1 VTGNRLEKVDCV
13 VIGAGPAGLTAA
25 LEFTKMGLS
34 PVVLEKSTI
43 VGGIARTVCYKGNY
57 FDMGGHRFFT
67 KSDYVNGIWNDLLGE
82 DFLHRPRQSR
92 IYYKQT
98 FFSYP
103 PQLWNTL
110 NNLGFL
116 ESLRVIL
123 SYVHSQI
130 LPYRNVITFEH
141 WVSNAFGKRMYQ
153 MFFKDYTEKV
163 WGIPCSELQADWAAQ
178 RIKNM
183 SMATLIKNVVKSTGN
198 KVTSMIGTF
207 RYPRRGPGMMWQ
219 AAQQK
224 VCDQGGEVQFNSDVL
239 AIQRDGNMVK
249 SITVRD
255 GEKTRNISAR
265 YFVSSM
271 PLSELIQ
278 KIYPAPPAEIIAAAG
293 KLKYRDFLTV
303 SLIIEDPEL
312 FMDNWIYI
320 HESDVQVARIQ
331 NYKNWSESM
340 VKDLSRSTLGLEYFC
355 CEGDELWSMAD
366 ADLIKLASHELQ
378 VIGLASADKVI
389 DGCVNRVSKAY
400 PIYDS
405 EYRDK
410 LDLLKDFCDGLE
422 NLRTVGRN
430 GLHRYNNMDHS
441 MLTGM
446 YATRM
451 LVYGEEHDLWS
462 INAEQIYHE
471 KT

>member
-1 VTGNRLEKVDCV
+1 
-13 VIGAGPAGLTAA
+13 
-25 LEFTKMGLS
+25 
-34 PVVLEKSTI
+34 
-43 VGGIARTVCYKGNY
+43 
-57 FDMGGHRFFT
+57 
-67 KSDYVNGIWNDLLGE
+67 
-82 DFLHRPRQSR
+82 
-92 IYYKQT
+92 
-98 FFSYP
+98 
-103 PQLWNTL
+103 
-110 NNLGFL
+110 
-116 ESLRVIL
+116 
-123 SYVHSQI
+123 
-130 LPYRNVITFEH
+130 
-141 WVSNAFGKRMYQ
+141 
-153 MFFKDYTEKV
+153 
-163 WGIPCSELQADWAAQ
+163 
-178 RIKNM
+178 
-183 SMATLIKNVVKSTGN
+183 
-198 KVTSMIGTF
+198 
-207 RYPRRGPGMMWQ
+207 
-219 AAQQK
+219 
-224 VCDQGGEVQFNSDVL
+224 
-239 AIQRDGNMVK
+239 
-249 SITVRD
+249 
-255 GEKTRNISAR
+255 
-265 YFVSSM
+265 
-271 PLSELIQ
+271 
-278 KIYPAPPAEIIAAAG
+278 
-293 KLKYRDFLTV
+293 
-303 SLIIEDPEL
+303 
-312 FMDNWIYI
+312 MDNWIYI

>member
-278 KIYPAPPAEIIAAAG
+278 KIYPAPP
-293 KLKYRDFLTV
+293 
-303 SLIIEDPEL
+303 
-312 FMDNWIYI
+312 
-320 HESDVQVARIQ
+320 
-331 NYKNWSESM
+331 
-340 VKDLSRSTLGLEYFC
+340 
-355 CEGDELWSMAD
+355 
-366 ADLIKLASHELQ
+366 LQ
-378 VIGLASADKVI
+378 
-389 DGCVNRVSKAY
+389 R
-400 PIYDS
+400 
-405 EYRDK
+405 
-410 LDLLKDFCDGLE
+410 
-422 NLRTVGRN
+422 
-430 GLHRYNNMDHS
+430 
-441 MLTGM
+441 
-446 YATRM
+446 
-451 LVYGEEHDLWS
+451 
-462 INAEQIYHE
+462 
-471 KT
+471 